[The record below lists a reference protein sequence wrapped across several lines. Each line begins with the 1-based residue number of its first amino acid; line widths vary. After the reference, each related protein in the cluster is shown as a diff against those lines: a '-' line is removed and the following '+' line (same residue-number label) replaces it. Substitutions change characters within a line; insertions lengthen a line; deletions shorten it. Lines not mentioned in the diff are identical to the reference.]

1 MERPTTTTTSVSWTP
16 LTLSEARGFVTFY
29 TVAYT
34 PVLNSRR
41 RQVSQDTMYI
51 NVSADSSSVTIV
63 GLDGSL
69 AYSVQ
74 VSAGTRAGQ
83 GVQSTAQVAETASS
97 SNSGNAVDVL
107 TSLTL
112 CLNYRSDESSV
123 WYSCLCCFGSCG
135 GVCFTSN
142 NYHASKVRL
151 YHLRLHTKYVV
162 IGIGETRGLLD
173 NQQQCKMYIH
183 RSLQTLLHAHVGLG
197 AQARRN

>member
-1 MERPTTTTTSVSWTP
+1 MLVSWTP
-16 LTLSEARGFVTFY
+16 LTLSEARGFMTFY

-83 GVQSTAQVAETASS
+83 GVQSI
-97 SNSGNAVDVL
+97 AVL
-107 TSLTL
+107 LA
-112 CLNYRSDESSV
+112 
-123 WYSCLCCFGSCG
+123 
-135 GVCFTSN
+135 GV
-142 NYHASKVRL
+142 
-151 YHLRLHTKYVV
+151 
-162 IGIGETRGLLD
+162 
-173 NQQQCKMYIH
+173 
-183 RSLQTLLHAHVGLG
+183 
-197 AQARRN
+197 

>member
-1 MERPTTTTTSVSWTP
+1 MHDLTHSYIVALRIAPDTAPKNVIVERTTPTTMLVSWTP

-41 RQVSQDTMYI
+41 RQVSQDTMYM

-83 GVQSTAQVAETASS
+83 GVMSIAQVAD
-97 SNSGNAVDVL
+97 GM
-107 TSLTL
+107 
-112 CLNYRSDESSV
+112 LNFF
-123 WYSCLCCFGSCG
+123 L
-135 GVCFTSN
+135 N
-142 NYHASKVRL
+142 
-151 YHLRLHTKYVV
+151 
-162 IGIGETRGLLD
+162 LLFIPLF
-173 NQQQCKMYIH
+173 C
-183 RSLQTLLHAHVGLG
+183 
-197 AQARRN
+197 

>member
-1 MERPTTTTTSVSWTP
+1 MERTTPTIMLVSWTP

-83 GVQSTAQVAETASS
+83 GVPSTAQVAGITEGERYNISM
-97 SNSGNAVDVL
+97 
-107 TSLTL
+107 
-112 CLNYRSDESSV
+112 YRMWCDYYYQ
-123 WYSCLCCFGSCG
+123 YSC
-135 GVCFTSN
+135 
-142 NYHASKVRL
+142 
-151 YHLRLHTKYVV
+151 
-162 IGIGETRGLLD
+162 
-173 NQQQCKMYIH
+173 
-183 RSLQTLLHAHVGLG
+183 
-197 AQARRN
+197 